1 MIRCTTIWIRYAFFK
16 ITLVRNFIYDKITKM
31 KKFTQYQI
39 QEIIPLIE
47 IRRDTIQED
56 QESAYGPET
65 VEWLDSLEAKIQS
78 NTMDFTDEEKEW
90 LIEELETRINVGN
103 GNKGHGQDL
112 QILSFINS
120 MNNAISKV

>member
-1 MIRCTTIWIRYAFFK
+1 
-16 ITLVRNFIYDKITKM
+16 M
-31 KKFTQYQI
+31 KKFTQYRI

>member
-1 MIRCTTIWIRYAFFK
+1 
-16 ITLVRNFIYDKITKM
+16 M